1 MSIRAKMKVES
12 KVQGSPG
19 NPEGWHLVLRP
30 VYGGSPENEEFYK
43 YTPGG
48 QLNLSTINDAAAAQL
63 EVGQEAYIDI
73 TPIPRDIPASEPQ
86 AAQDSTGA
94 APAPDANP

>member
-12 KVQGSPG
+12 KIHGMPG

-30 VYGGSPENEEFYK
+30 VVGDGSPENAEFYK

-48 QLNLSTINDAAAAQL
+48 QLNLSTINDAVAAQI

-73 TPIPRDIPASEPQ
+73 TPIEVPKAEVAPE
-86 AAQDSTGA
+86 
-94 APAPDANP
+94 APAAHAGEDVAPVGE